1 MPEFDIPSNG
11 GARPR
16 GRLARFR
23 IPDVAHLLPRP
34 RVTGRIVSDLRQGV
48 LWIAGPPGCGKTS
61 AAAQFAAGAGVPTRW
76 WALDRRDD
84 APAAFAFALAEALG
98 VDPGDPATVR
108 ETCAAG
114 LAALVED
121 IVSRAEGPLLLV
133 LDGHD
138 FAASGAV
145 SEGVLA
151 LIRAGSPEMRLLIT
165 GRADPPPSAAHLFA
179 YRRAS
184 RIGWEELRFS
194 DDEMQAYL
202 GREGGISAGDGT
214 RVQREAMGWI
224 AGAAMLRASDRG
236 AAQLAAYFE
245 QEVLEA
251 LPPGDRERL
260 AVLSLAP
267 TLSADAALALT
278 GEAAVASWLAPL
290 AERRWFVY
298 PRPDRPGEY
307 DIHPLLRSA
316 LRERLL
322 RTCEGAA
329 RVALYQRAI
338 DWALGLDAPEHA
350 IALFAELQAWERLQA
365 ALVDLAPRYQA
376 TGRLD
381 ELLAWIERLPPR
393 HATEPWLRYWQ
404 GLATLRAD
412 PPRAARILEAAL
424 REFEA
429 SGHPTGAALTC
440 AALVE
445 CRTETADA
453 TGELPRWID
462 RLLAAWPACADLADD
477 SVTARVLAVGD
488 QVLRWR
494 FSHPVLRGWVARA
507 LELRHATPD
516 RDLAERLTVFC
527 AAFHFWHGEAA
538 RAAAILHTLPV
549 ESPNDLTA
557 IAARLVG
564 ALVPSDH
571 PRFHP
576 PETQALPPTQPVVLD
591 SRACRLLDI
600 FTGEPV
606 LRAALSA
613 AGIPALI
620 QDETQRQ
627 DTRPFGSTLVSR
639 RIAELVGRGAYLE
652 AARVQDL
659 AIEMER
665 QALGALNLARSIARS
680 GQLHALAQ
688 DFRAALEALDDALT
702 RCRDMGCEMLALHVQ
717 LWRAH
722 CLLGLGEQQA
732 ADEALTEALRRSA
745 ASGVIEGHPWWQP
758 ARSGLLAAR
767 ALALGIER
775 EYVFRWIRMRD
786 LPPPSADIDDWPW
799 PLRIY
804 TLGRF
809 SIVADG
815 SALAFQGKSQKKPLD
830 LLKAAIAMGGSEI
843 AITLLME
850 ALWPE
855 ADPDAARKAFDVALL
870 RLRRLLGR
878 DDAISIA
885 DGRLSVNAK
894 VCWVDLVSLERLAS
908 TVDRMTDTAQRHRAT
923 LETLSRYRGS
933 FLQLDEPQPWMA
945 AARERIAGKVRRL
958 VLAAGR
964 ALEEAQRLP
973 EAIDLYERAV
983 EVQPCAEPLY
993 RQLMG
998 CLAATGAHA
1007 EAREVYQ
1014 RCRSMLGAVSGTTPS
1029 RDTEDVLASLRG

>member
-1 MPEFDIPSNG
+1 
-11 GARPR
+11 
-16 GRLARFR
+16 
-23 IPDVAHLLPRP
+23 
-34 RVTGRIVSDLRQGV
+34 
-48 LWIAGPPGCGKTS
+48 
-61 AAAQFAAGAGVPTRW
+61 
-76 WALDRRDD
+76 
-84 APAAFAFALAEALG
+84 
-98 VDPGDPATVR
+98 
-108 ETCAAG
+108 
-114 LAALVED
+114 
-121 IVSRAEGPLLLV
+121 
-133 LDGHD
+133 
-138 FAASGAV
+138 
-145 SEGVLA
+145 
-151 LIRAGSPEMRLLIT
+151 
-165 GRADPPPSAAHLFA
+165 
-179 YRRAS
+179 
-184 RIGWEELRFS
+184 
-194 DDEMQAYL
+194 
-202 GREGGISAGDGT
+202 
-214 RVQREAMGWI
+214 
-224 AGAAMLRASDRG
+224 
-236 AAQLAAYFE
+236 
-245 QEVLEA
+245 
-251 LPPGDRERL
+251 
-260 AVLSLAP
+260 
-267 TLSADAALALT
+267 
-278 GEAAVASWLAPL
+278 
-290 AERRWFVY
+290 
-298 PRPDRPGEY
+298 
-307 DIHPLLRSA
+307 
-316 LRERLL
+316 
-322 RTCEGAA
+322 
-329 RVALYQRAI
+329 
-338 DWALGLDAPEHA
+338 
-350 IALFAELQAWERLQA
+350 
-365 ALVDLAPRYQA
+365 
-376 TGRLD
+376 
-381 ELLAWIERLPPR
+381 
-393 HATEPWLRYWQ
+393 
-404 GLATLRAD
+404 
-412 PPRAARILEAAL
+412 
-424 REFEA
+424 
-429 SGHPTGAALTC
+429 
-440 AALVE
+440 
-445 CRTETADA
+445 
-453 TGELPRWID
+453 
-462 RLLAAWPACADLADD
+462 
-477 SVTARVLAVGD
+477 
-488 QVLRWR
+488 
-494 FSHPVLRGWVARA
+494 
-507 LELRHATPD
+507 LRHETPD

-564 ALVPSDH
+564 AMVPSDH
-571 PRFHP
+571 PRFLV
-576 PETQALPPTQPVVLD
+576 PETQTQPATRPVVLD

-613 AGIPALI
+613 AGIPAVI
-620 QDETQRQ
+620 PDETQRQ

-702 RCRDMGCEMLALHVQ
+702 RCRDMGCDMLAWHVQ

-722 CLLGLGEQQA
+722 CMLGLGEQHA
-732 ADEALTEALRRSA
+732 ADEALSEALRRSA

-850 ALWPE
+850 ALWPD
-855 ADPDAARKAFDVALL
+855 ADTDAARKAFDVALL

-878 DDAISIA
+878 DDAIAIA

-923 LETLSRYRGS
+923 LEVLSRYRGA

-945 AARERIAGKVRRL
+945 ATRERIAGKVRRL
-958 VLAAGR
+958 VLGAGR

-973 EAIDLYERAV
+973 EAIDLYERAI

-993 RQLMG
+993 RQLMS

-1014 RCRSMLGAVSGTTPS
+1014 RCRSMLGAMSGTTPS